1 MTEAN
6 ESNTQPNFSIQKIF
20 VKDVSF
26 ESPNTP
32 EIFLDQDWQPD
43 VNLNLQTQSRQLAE
57 DIYEVVLH
65 ITVTAKLDDEK
76 IAYLVEV
83 QQAGIFNVTN
93 FSDEDVTYMLGSYT
107 PNVLFP
113 FAREVIADLVSKGG
127 FPQMLVAPVNFDALF
142 QKQIQEQQSNTA
154 ESEAEPEQA

>member
-1 MTEAN
+1 MTETN
-6 ESNTQPNFSIQKIF
+6 ESSSQPNFSIQKIF

-32 EIFLDQDWQPD
+32 EIFLEQGWQPD
-43 VNLNLQTQSRQLAE
+43 VNLNLQSQSRQLG
-57 DIYEVVLH
+57 DNIYEVVLN

-93 FSDEDVTYMLGSYT
+93 FSEEDIAYMLGSYT

-113 FAREVIADLVSKGG
+113 FAREVISDLVSKGG

-142 QKQIQEQQSNTA
+142 HKQMQEQQGEA
-154 ESEAEPEQA
+154 AEAEPEQA

>member
-1 MTEAN
+1 MTETN
-6 ESNTQPNFSIQKIF
+6 ESSSQPNFSIQKIF

-32 EIFLDQDWQPD
+32 EIFLEQGWQPD
-43 VNLNLQTQSRQLAE
+43 VNLNLQSQSRQLG
-57 DIYEVVLH
+57 DNIYEVVLN

-93 FSDEDVTYMLGSYT
+93 FSEEDIAYMLGSYT

-142 QKQIQEQQSNTA
+142 HKQMQEQQGEA
-154 ESEAEPEQA
+154 AEAEPEQA